1 MTDSTNRQKL
11 VARRNFFKT
20 AGLAGMGGVLL
31 TTAGLKSAR
40 ADFASTAPFDDPNQI
55 FTAALIA
62 EDLATTFYYNGLVG
76 GVIQDSKLAGT
87 GGSVT
92 SGQQLN
98 TNVNYLQAALSQEIA
113 HANLLRSLLNIS
125 GSAQDPYQTF
135 YFPAGSFDTLTPFLA
150 LLDALESAFIG
161 AYMAATRQFAYM
173 AAQTQSRALTYGN
186 NDGTHSYSAAELEYY
201 SQVSA
206 SILGV
211 ECEHRA
217 LGRVIGAL
225 RPANNLTYEQTAGLT
240 NVFNGP
246 TSAVAALTPF
256 LTPATGPAYS
266 FQAAIKNQAAVS
278 LPSTGGLPP
287 F

>member
-1 MTDSTNRQKL
+1 MTNTNQKL
-11 VARRNFFKT
+11 VARRNFIKA
-20 AGLAGMGGVLL
+20 AGLAGMGGALL
-31 TTAGLKSAR
+31 TTAGLQSAR
-40 ADFASTAPFDDPNQI
+40 ADFTSAAPFDDPNAI

-76 GVIQDSKLAGT
+76 GVIQDSKLAGA

-92 SGQQLN
+92 SGQTLN

-113 HANLLRSLLNIS
+113 HANLLRSLLGIS
-125 GSAQDPYQTF
+125 GATADPVHTF
-135 YFPAGSFDTLTPFLA
+135 YIPSGSFDTLAPFLA

-161 AYMAATRQFAYM
+161 AYLAATRQFAYM
-173 AAQTQSRALTYGN
+173 AALTQAKSGVFANADRSHTF
-186 NDGTHSYSAAELEYY
+186 SASELAYY

-217 LGRVIGAL
+217 LGRVIGAF
-225 RPANNLTYEQTAGLT
+225 RPANNLTYEQNSGIT

-256 LTPATGPAYS
+256 LTPSTGPAYS
-266 FQAAIKNQAAVS
+266 FQTALTNQASVS
-278 LPSTGGLPP
+278 LPSTGGLPT